1 MLTLRLK
8 IVELN
13 AEERKAEVIL
23 VRKLNSAVA
32 VACLLAKIDI
42 MDPSNTNMNYEYVIH
57 VLTNK
62 AERESYPVAS
72 ELSREHVS
80 N

>member
-23 VRKLNSAVA
+23 VRKQNSAVA

-42 MDPSNTNMNYEYVIH
+42 MDPSNTNMN
-57 VLTNK
+57 T
-62 AERESYPVAS
+62 
-72 ELSREHVS
+72 
-80 N
+80 